1 MMKRVA
7 RTPLPGFERL
17 GTRAFAANHLSQ
29 PSVRPSPRRI
39 SSIMGRLKAGAK
51 LIAVDPRRKCHGDKA
66 SVFLQI
72 ALGAV

>member
-1 MMKRVA
+1 
-7 RTPLPGFERL
+7 
-17 GTRAFAANHLSQ
+17 
-29 PSVRPSPRRI
+29 
-39 SSIMGRLKAGAK
+39 MGRLKAGAK